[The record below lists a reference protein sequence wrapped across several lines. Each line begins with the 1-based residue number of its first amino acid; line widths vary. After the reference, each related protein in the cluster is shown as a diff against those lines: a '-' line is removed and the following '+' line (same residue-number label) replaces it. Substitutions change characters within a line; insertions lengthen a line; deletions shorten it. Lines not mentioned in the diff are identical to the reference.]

1 MFVFIDPANENQVMA
16 VYEGPARTATSSTV
30 WTDQGFTRHTVKPGL
45 VCRSRDYRA
54 SQIDAQGMVI
64 AFEHRANAIRPTP
77 DAPAIVKAAARARL
91 AAKADAD
98 LSETERDILRAIGI
112 RTK

>member
-1 MFVFIDPANENQVMA
+1 MFVFIDPTNENQVMA

-45 VCRSRDYRA
+45 VCRGRDYRA
-54 SQIDAQGMVI
+54 SQIDGQGVVT
-64 AFEHRANAIRPTP
+64 AFERRANAIQATP
-77 DAPAIVKAAARARL
+77 DAPTAVKAAARARL

-98 LSETERDILRAIGI
+98 LSDTERDILRAIGI
-112 RTK
+112 RTE